1 MYNTGE
7 QPKYTERKSNKNSF
21 PLLPK
26 LTAVDLLVKLDFH
39 CNITSY
45 SYVYNGDERAICSM
59 YILSIPEMKP
69 LEIDRHVLYSVCIH
83 TYPKLSMH
91 HARESK
97 FRSRRC
103 VCYGA
108 GLLAEGRDLLGAI

>member
-45 SYVYNGDERAICSM
+45 SYVYNGERAICSNV
-59 YILSIPEMKP
+59 YFIGLSILEMKP
-69 LEIDRHVLYSVCIH
+69 LLEIDRHVLYSVCIH

-97 FRSRRC
+97 FRSRQC
-103 VCYGA
+103 VCWCWAVG
-108 GLLAEGRDLLGAI
+108 